1 MVAAGGDDRMKP
13 KAADRDIER
22 RQRAEHIDTVR
33 RQGNFFICFTQR
45 RLLERFAGLDDSTR
59 Q

>member
-1 MVAAGGDDRMKP
+1 MKP
-13 KAADRDIER
+13 KAADGDVER
-22 RQRAEHIDTVR
+22 CQRAEHIDTVR
-33 RQGNFFICFTQR
+33 RQGNFFMCFTQR